1 MRLPPLRPR
10 RPGHLACRSKP
21 EVRACPDQAVV
32 PPGRASHARPL
43 QMPSARALRPPPPCR
58 PSRFHSLSATVSLK
72 AFTHPGKQ
80 IRAST
85 SGQAHASRC
94 IQATGPGHLGT
105 PATLRSSTTATRGLP
120 DSIERAGV
128 EIRPRRG
135 IAIRRSTRR
144 HVALVVAGAMV
155 AAVAIPAILS
165 IPALRGDGP
174 RDERPIVPLDRLLLP
189 RPATGLP
196 GDPAWSL
203 YGTWQMDGR
212 PRDNLARQWSGNGDD
227 ARLAQ
232 TVQRYATAADA
243 HRAYLGSDPIARAA
257 EQAESS
263 AVPGSVPDGVDA
275 DTSVVG
281 CVGGRPPECH
291 VWIYWARY

>member
-1 MRLPPLRPR
+1 
-10 RPGHLACRSKP
+10 
-21 EVRACPDQAVV
+21 
-32 PPGRASHARPL
+32 
-43 QMPSARALRPPPPCR
+43 
-58 PSRFHSLSATVSLK
+58 
-72 AFTHPGKQ
+72 
-80 IRAST
+80 
-85 SGQAHASRC
+85 
-94 IQATGPGHLGT
+94 
-105 PATLRSSTTATRGLP
+105 
-120 DSIERAGV
+120 
-128 EIRPRRG
+128 
-135 IAIRRSTRR
+135 
-144 HVALVVAGAMV
+144 MV

-291 VWIYWARY
+291 VWIYWARYGQYNVSLSSANVDSRVPYDTFAAHVLDVDRTMTSGLSR